1 MNTYILIVVLIVV
14 IISNNLLLQK
24 KIENFP
30 FDYDNL
36 PEYDIEQNDIVIQ
49 NTNNIQE
56 NSDSISGAISQS
68 NDARVISSNAV
79 DMVTNLNQQFTDTL
93 VSVNEQIAKQSATI
107 ELMNVV
113 KYGDRVRIRHKNGPT
128 FLNKAYNRF
137 RHENYYHAYTYFIIV
152 GKRIGTPV
160 KYKDVV
166 YLRSNVGSHR
176 VLQQDRHRW
185 GRFANNNTQNWERI
199 RFISKRNTN
208 SSENIKRN
216 DELYI
221 KSDKY
226 GGYRNRYLQLWGGN
240 RYYRDQRFHDGN
252 LGRHNYWKTLQII

>member
-1 MNTYILIVVLIVV
+1 MNTYVLIIVLIIV
-14 IISNNLLLQK
+14 IIIDNILLQK
-24 KIENFP
+24 KIENFQ

-36 PEYDIEQNDIVIQ
+36 PQYEQEQNNFLVRY
-49 NTNNIQE
+49 NTDVNNDS
-56 NSDSISGAISQS
+56 NSINEAIKES
-68 NDARVISSNAV
+68 NNARIISSNALTAV
-79 DMVTNLNQQFTDTL
+79 RDINTQFADTL
-93 VSVNEQIAKQSATI
+93 VSVNNKINNSSGLQNII
-107 ELMNVV
+107 
-113 KYGDRVRIRHKNGPT
+113 KYGDSIRIKHIQGPT
-128 FLNKAYNRF
+128 FLNKRNSRF
-137 RHENYYHAYTYFIIV
+137 THKNYYPAYTYFIIV
-152 GKRIGTPV
+152 GKQIGTPV

-166 YLRSNVGSHR
+166 YLRSTVGSHR

-185 GRFANNNTQNWERI
+185 GRFANNNTGNWERI

-208 SSENIKRN
+208 SSESIKRN